1 MGGGGSKKKKAEQQ
15 QAAGAAPVQASGAGF
30 AQEGDTQL
38 ISAARIAINDSTCKS
53 KYNCPDA
60 QPLGCGA
67 YASVW
72 RAIDTKDGSAWALKI
87 IDKNHGKC
95 DEQEMISVR
104 WEAKALEV
112 CNHPN
117 VTGLREVFETST
129 GGAKNKGF
137 FYLVME
143 VMRGG
148 ELFDRIIERE
158 HYSETDA
165 RDAVKSMCEAL
176 QFCHQSNVIHLDMKP
191 ENVLYAAQ
199 VGDPNCDILK
209 LCDFGI
215 SKSTADGVPG
225 VLNGKIQA
233 DGHLHGTPSYLAPE
247 MIRRAEYD
255 GKADV
260 WAIGVIT
267 YILLGG
273 IPPFDEPPELMDT
286 PQGTEQMFKDILRGD
301 FYPFEE
307 YECDPGEENPWNSV
321 SEIAKNFIR
330 TLLTPDP
337 AKRPDFTGALEHAWM
352 HPEADISKEHLG
364 DSHSALKKF
373 NAKKKFKGAIN
384 KVRGAIRISKIMSFA
399 GKIKAGAI
407 AEQEAEALAAAAEGN

>member
-1 MGGGGSKKKKAEQQ
+1 
-15 QAAGAAPVQASGAGF
+15 
-30 AQEGDTQL
+30 
-38 ISAARIAINDSTCKS
+38 
-53 KYNCPDA
+53 
-60 QPLGCGA
+60 
-67 YASVW
+67 
-72 RAIDTKDGSAWALKI
+72 
-87 IDKNHGKC
+87 
-95 DEQEMISVR
+95 MISVR

-117 VTGLREVFETST
+117 VTGLREVFETNT

-191 ENVLYAAQ
+191 ENVLYAAPD
-199 VGDPNCDILK
+199 GDENCDILK

-384 KVRGAIRISKIMSFA
+384 KVRGAVRISKIMSFA

-407 AEQEAEALAAAAEGN
+407 AEQEAESLAAAAEGN